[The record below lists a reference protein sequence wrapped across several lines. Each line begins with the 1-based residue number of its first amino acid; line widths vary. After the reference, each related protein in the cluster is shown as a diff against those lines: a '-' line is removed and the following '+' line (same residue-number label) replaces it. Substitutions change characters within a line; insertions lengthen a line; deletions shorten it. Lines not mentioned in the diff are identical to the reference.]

1 MSPPPKLA
9 YLAYLMKHWWSLD
22 ALVTCLCQVLC
33 DAKQVPG
40 PVTLS
45 CLIRGFVTVF
55 FLINA
60 KHTVDTLSIN
70 SFSLAEQ
77 KSRIVK
83 VKWVYSKRAAHYC
96 TLSQMCISSQGDAL
110 SEANLEY
117 KYEDSNIGG
126 SSTLTFS
133 QIPNCWSQMLTI
145 VVRCIKIQ

>member
-1 MSPPPKLA
+1 MTQLHKIWRATQSSQLLWRKRDYRQIVSFVIAVLEVWILNWI
-9 YLAYLMKHWWSLD
+9 YVTSTQSGNLMKHWWSLD

-70 SFSLAEQ
+70 PFSLAEQ
-77 KSRIVK
+77 KSRLVK

-110 SEANLEY
+110 S
-117 KYEDSNIGG
+117 
-126 SSTLTFS
+126 
-133 QIPNCWSQMLTI
+133 
-145 VVRCIKIQ
+145 